1 MTRGEHYME
10 RKQQLEKILE
20 KLPDKDLVN
29 QIVEEV
35 IFLEK
40 QIEYLKTL
48 PFIKVHPD
56 NPEIQKET
64 PAAKQYHHMMQAYQN
79 NIKLLISYIRKTDIS
94 EDTEDAFMQFVKK
107 WGSND

>member
-1 MTRGEHYME
+1 MDR
-10 RKQQLEKILE
+10 RKELEQILDKI
-20 KLPDKDLVN
+20 PDKELVN
-29 QIVEEV
+29 QIVEEI

-56 NPEIQKET
+56 NPQIQKET

-79 NIKLLISYIRKTDIS
+79 NIKLFISYIRKTDIS
-94 EDTEDAFMQFVKK
+94 EGTEDAFMQFFKRYK
-107 WGSND
+107 DD

>member
-1 MTRGEHYME
+1 MDR
-10 RKQQLEKILE
+10 RKELEQILDKI
-20 KLPDKDLVN
+20 PDKELVN
-29 QIVEEV
+29 QIVEEI

-56 NPEIQKET
+56 NPQIQKET

-79 NIKLLISYIRKTDIS
+79 NIKLFISYIRKTDIS
-94 EDTEDAFMQFVKK
+94 EETEDAFMQFFKRYK
-107 WGSND
+107 DD